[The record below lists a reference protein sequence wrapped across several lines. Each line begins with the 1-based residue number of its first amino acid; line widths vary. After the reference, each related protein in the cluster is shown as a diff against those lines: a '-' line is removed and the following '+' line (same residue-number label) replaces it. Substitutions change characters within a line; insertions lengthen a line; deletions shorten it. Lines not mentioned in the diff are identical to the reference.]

1 MYLPSPVYLLSLLL
15 GGMGGAVL
23 LGRAIVAKR
32 HLGRNPTLDPPESG
46 SAAFQSTLLD
56 VEAEALDAMHQVDGL
71 ALRHR
76 VRLQIAI
83 QPELTV
89 RADPVGFRQ
98 ILVDVLRNAIGH
110 APGGKVLLGG
120 MRHGGR
126 VQIVILDDGHGP
138 DRLDQR
144 AALRPAEQIVALQGG
159 VLQVETHPRH
169 GTLVTM
175 RLPEPMPRSHP
186 TASEPVPGPSA
197 PAETPSGPIC
207 ALAGRPR

>member
-56 VEAEALDAMHQVDGL
+56 VEAEALDAMHQVDG
-71 ALRHR
+71 
-76 VRLQIAI
+76 
-83 QPELTV
+83 PELTV